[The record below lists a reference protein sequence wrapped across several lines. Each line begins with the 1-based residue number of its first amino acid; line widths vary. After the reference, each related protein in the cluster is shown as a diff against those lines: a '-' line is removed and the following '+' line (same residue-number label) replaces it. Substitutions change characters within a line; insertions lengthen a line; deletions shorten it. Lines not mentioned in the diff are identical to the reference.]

1 MNRPKYYRY
10 VTNLWVWHLFTLF
23 HFPSGW
29 WCICAYCNYKIS
41 KKITLV
47 IPQPTTKTRL
57 PFRCIILFE
66 GTLKI
71 GIDICWNG
79 NLDFVI
85 SDKTWFLN
93 IPAKNTVKIY
103 VLQSLYFL
111 TLDGTTSN
119 GLKRQ
124 QRRRRQT
131 RNSSAR
137 NSGTI
142 LMLKYLVNN
151 Q

>member
-23 HFPSGW
+23 HCTSGW

-41 KKITLV
+41 KKNYLSHSTANNKN
-47 IPQPTTKTRL
+47 TS
-57 PFRCIILFE
+57 PFSLHHFFE
-66 GTLKI
+66 GTLKN

-142 LMLKYLVNN
+142 LMLKYLINN